1 MKITY
6 SIAEA
11 SKVLGISKTNTYKY
25 ANEGLLPSIKIGS
38 RILIPIQA
46 LEEFVRNETLEKLNN
61 ESK

>member
-25 ANEGLLPSIKIGS
+25 ANEGLLPSLKIGS
-38 RILIPIQA
+38 RILIPVQA

>member
-25 ANEGLLPSIKIGS
+25 ANEGLLPSLKIGS
-38 RILIPIQA
+38 RILIPVQA
-46 LEEFVRNETLEKLNN
+46 LEEFINNQIQEKQQ
-61 ESK
+61 